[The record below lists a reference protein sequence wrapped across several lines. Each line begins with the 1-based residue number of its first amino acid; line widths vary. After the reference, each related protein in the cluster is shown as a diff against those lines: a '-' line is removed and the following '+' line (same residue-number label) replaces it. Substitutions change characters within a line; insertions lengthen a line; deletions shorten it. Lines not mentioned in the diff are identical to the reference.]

1 MTFGCK
7 TSYRLV
13 TRGPGCVC
21 VGIFH
26 LHLIFGVPSYNQRNH
41 LYINRFWTHN
51 FSENCSIACRHFLYK
66 IGIGFIFQH
75 YTCHCRRFWNGYVV
89 ALTNLPSLV
98 TMEVVVMTT
107 SGPGSDY
114 RFVNVAFFSV
124 LWAYWVLNF
133 TQVTLHS
140 SSNRNYWPFIV
151 VVYLG

>member
-1 MTFGCK
+1 MTFGGK
-7 TSYRLV
+7 TSYRLM

-41 LYINRFWTHN
+41 LQ
-51 FSENCSIACRHFLYK
+51 NCSIACRHFLHK

-89 ALTNLPSLV
+89 ALMNLPSLV

-114 RFVNVAFFSV
+114 RFANVAFFSV
-124 LWAYWVLNF
+124 LWAYWLLNF

-140 SSNRNYWPFIV
+140 SSNRNYRPFIV